1 MSFYQV
7 SLPVLVVLMPD
18 DSGQV
23 LKGTWNKTPVAIKV
37 FRMDNG
43 ITPAVSVSVWLFN
56 SGLALIVGIH
66 AGYATG
72 S

>member
-1 MSFYQV
+1 MI
-7 SLPVLVVLMPD
+7 
-18 DSGQV
+18 SGRI

-37 FRMDNG
+37 LRMDNG
-43 ITPAVSVSVWLFN
+43 IIPDASVSVRLFT